1 MGLKRIKQI
10 SLIWVAISLTAL
22 SRSQT
27 IPAIKNLECLNDF
40 DKKMF
45 CFWEI
50 AGSSSNCSED
60 FALTFAHQLIHND
73 LNRGTCLDLQNEQLD
88 GSAVPNKCICNIPR
102 PFFVFADVYLIE
114 VASHGQPVGN
124 TTIEICSTVKPIAP
138 SNVRIEFQ
146 DEENGLVQWNI
157 GYESNFILSK
167 LSYHVQIL
175 FKHGRKVEKEDWL
188 TQLELRYKFSKRQLK
203 RGEEYVVRVRTR
215 PTENQEFRGTWS
227 EWSSEAEW
235 RNDYRLT
242 LLDMKYIIV
251 PITCLVLICL
261 IIVLY
266 VCLTRFKKNWWN
278 NIPNPAKSKLAQSEL
293 LQKPSLNPEGKSAT
307 KASCASFISRI
318 VKAHKSRCDKL
329 TQQQN
334 AEDYVNI
341 CGGHFYKKVFFEPE
355 DEDTERCVKMYLIK
369 ESENPVQ
376 EDKMEY
382 KVEDHLMEPG
392 DLSIARMF
400 FDILCDSSGV
410 KVDTFGK
417 FNTGTSLGGSGWMD
431 SFGKKETQRCNS
443 NVSAYRES
451 GYSSYGSEDSPIDF
465 VDIDR
470 LNTKYFDQWPDN
482 EGDSI
487 PYTSR
492 GSVKKNCLYPKGDHL
507 ESSASNSFAN
517 LLYKSKDFI
526 IDPSTTFCLDNLS
539 NIALSKRNSLLTPKS
554 ILYYN
559 TKNYFS
565 QNNDHFQSIIG
576 PKPEQVSEIT
586 LQCCKSNSNP
596 TSICHVSEYQSF
608 DQAVQVND
616 PEYGCHISGSKSF
629 DQAVLEGGPNSGCQ
643 VSGYQSFDQA
653 VQQGDLT
660 SVCQVT
666 EYQSFDQAVLEGGP
680 NSGCQV
686 SGYQSFDQAVQQG
699 DLTSVCQVTE
709 YQSFDQ
715 AVLEGGPNSGCQ
727 VSGYQSFDQ
736 AVQQGD
742 LTSVCQVTEYQ
753 SFDQAVR
760 QNETSGSTNYSVVE
774 TGYKPLEDLIFQNS
788 DYSVMDMSKNEGGYQ
803 LGKSHCQNNA
813 EYLQTKTFIN
823 VTDNNKTTTNSQK
836 RELSIASTQYSLEN
850 FLNSTKEK
858 YHPSKDFSDKSF
870 EAIKLAV
877 DTSLEN
883 DLAVTHES
891 VPLALTFDI
900 CEHLRNLKN
909 MHGNK
914 VPLNNLL
921 FPCHLDDVQSV
932 REKLASYKKLTSQK
946 CPSTKFDTIENL
958 SYYFPLCDLEAL
970 GPDQQT
976 KHLLIQ
982 QIDADKDDN
991 SYMKISLP

>member
-10 SLIWVAISLTAL
+10 NLIWFAISLTAL

-27 IPAIKNLECLNDF
+27 IPTIKNLECLNDF
-40 DKKMF
+40 DQKMF

-50 AGSSSNCSED
+50 AGSSSNCRED
-60 FALTFAHQLIHND
+60 FALTYAHKKIHD
-73 LNRGTCLDLQNEQLD
+73 DRNRGTCLDLQNEQLD

-102 PFFVFADVYLIE
+102 PFFVHGDIYLIE
-114 VASHGQPVGN
+114 VESHGQPVGN
-124 TTIEICSTVKPIAP
+124 TTIHICSTVKPSAP

-146 DEENGLVQWNI
+146 KEENVLVQWNI
-157 GYESNFILSK
+157 GYERNFIRTR

-175 FKHGRKVEKEDWL
+175 FKQGRKVAKEDWL
-188 TQLELRYKFSKRQLK
+188 THLECRYEFHKRQLK
-203 RGEEYVVRVRTR
+203 RGEEYVVRVRTK
-215 PTENQEFRGTWS
+215 PTENQGFSGPWS

-242 LLDMKYIIV
+242 ILDLKNIII

-266 VCLTRFKKNWWN
+266 VCFTRCKKNWWN
-278 NIPNPAKSKLAQSEL
+278 NIPNPAKSKLAQSKL
-293 LQKPSLNPEGKSAT
+293 LQKQPLNPDGKSAT

-318 VKAHKSRCDKL
+318 FKAHKSRCDKL

-334 AEDYVNI
+334 DKDYVNI
-341 CGGHFYKKVFFEPE
+341 CGGHCYKTIFFEPE
-355 DEDTERCVKMYLIK
+355 DEDIERCVKMYLIK

-382 KVEDHLMEPG
+382 MVEDHLMEPG

-400 FDILCDSSGV
+400 FDILCDSSGI
-410 KVDTFGK
+410 KVDTFGN
-417 FNTGTSLGGSGWMD
+417 FNTGTLFGGSGWMD

-465 VDIDR
+465 LDIDR
-470 LNTKYFDQWPDN
+470 LNTSYFDQWPDN

-487 PYTSR
+487 PYTSP
-492 GSVKKNCLYPKGDHL
+492 GSVKKNCLYSKGDHL
-507 ESSASNSFAN
+507 ESFAYNSFAN
-517 LLYKSKDFI
+517 LLYARKDFI
-526 IDPSTTFCLDNLS
+526 TDPSTTFCLDNLS
-539 NIALSKRNSLLTPKS
+539 NIVLSKCNSHKCLLTPKS

-565 QNNDHFQSIIG
+565 QNYYHFQSIIR
-576 PKPEQVSEIT
+576 PNPEQVSEIT
-586 LQCCKSNSNP
+586 LQCYKSNSNP
-596 TSICHVSEYQSF
+596 TSICQVSEYQGF

-616 PEYGCHISGSKSF
+616 PEYGCHISGYKSF
-629 DQAVLEGGPNSGCQ
+629 DRAVLEGEPDSGCQ

-666 EYQSFDQAVLEGGP
+666 EYQSFDQAV
-680 NSGCQV
+680 
-686 SGYQSFDQAVQQG
+686 QQNK
-699 DLTSVCQVTE
+699 TT
-709 YQSFDQ
+709 
-715 AVLEGGPNSGCQ
+715 
-727 VSGYQSFDQ
+727 
-736 AVQQGD
+736 
-742 LTSVCQVTEYQ
+742 
-753 SFDQAVR
+753 
-760 QNETSGSTNYSVVE
+760 GSTNCSVVE
-774 TGYKPLEDLIFQNS
+774 PGYKPLEDLIFQNS
-788 DYSVMDMSKNEGGYQ
+788 DYSVMDVSENEGEYK
-803 LGKSHCQNNA
+803 LGESHCQNIA
-813 EYLQTKTFIN
+813 EYLQTKKLIN
-823 VTDNNKTTTNSQK
+823 VTDNNTNKTITNSEK
-836 RELSIASTQYSLEN
+836 CELSIASTQYWLEN

-858 YHPSKDFSDKSF
+858 YHPSKDFSDTSF
-870 EAIKLAV
+870 DALNIAV
-877 DTSLEN
+877 DTYLEN

-914 VPLNNLL
+914 VPLNGFI
-921 FPCHLDDVQSV
+921 FPCHLDDVQFFQ
-932 REKLASYKKLTSQK
+932 EKLASNKKLTSQK
-946 CPSTKFDTIENL
+946 CPSTKFDTFENL
-958 SYYFPLCDLEAL
+958 SYFFPLCDLEAL

-982 QIDADKDDN
+982 QMDADKDGN
-991 SYMKISLP
+991 SYMKIALP